1 MTTKHPRLV
10 ALALGCL
17 LISAFGLQPSAFSAM
32 TTRWAADAQAGKG
45 WQEYP
50 RPQMTRDAWQN
61 LNGQWDYA
69 ITPIASPAPASY
81 DGQIRVPYAVES
93 YLSGVT
99 KTFLP
104 DQRLWY
110 HRTFTLPKEWDGQ
123 RVLLHFG
130 AVDWETQVYVNG
142 AFAGSHRGGST
153 PFSFD
158 ITPCLKNGGAQDL
171 VVTVTDPTSAGEQPR
186 GKQHLEPRGTIWYTP
201 TSGIWQTVW
210 LEPVPAEMSIASVK
224 CVPDLDSKTL
234 KLTVMGSRVAIGD
247 QHYAIRARVL
257 DAGKPVAEASGRLSR
272 ELTIALDNPVAW
284 SPDNPRLYDLQVD
297 LYRVPN
303 PFAADDNAGAKGK
316 GKGKKGKAGGGA
328 KIPPFFGSDEQ
339 AFFAKIP
346 DAAQQ
351 LDSVKSYFAVRKIS
365 LGQGPKGV
373 TIMLNNKPIFQL
385 GPLDQ
390 GYWPDGLLT
399 PPTETAMRY
408 DLDFL
413 KKAGFNMLRKHI
425 KVEPALYYAYCDKI
439 GLMVWQDMPSGM
451 MAAEGR
457 GSGADTQHV
466 GGNAQGEGKKRPEV
480 AANFENEL
488 HEMLDALQPFPSI
501 VIWVPFNEGWG
512 QYDTVRIGAVVKA
525 YDPLRLVNDVS
536 GWLDA
541 GGGDIQDYHEYRPEQ
556 LNTQRLARNDNKRA
570 LVLGEFGG
578 FGLPIEG
585 HLWFPNKG
593 SNIYQSANSTD
604 KLEEGYRM
612 RLGKLRDVAKANG
625 MCAGVYTQTTD
636 VEGELNGLMTY
647 DREVI
652 KITAEKLAEI
662 HKGLGLY

>member
-1 MTTKHPRLV
+1 MTTKLPRLA
-10 ALALGCL
+10 ALAIGCL
-17 LISAFGLQPSAFSAM
+17 LLSAFGLQPSAFSAPM
-32 TTRWAADAQAGKG
+32 TTPWAADAQAGKG

-50 RPQMTRDAWQN
+50 RPQMTRDTWQN

-69 ITPIASPAPASY
+69 VTPIASAAPASY
-81 DGQIRVPYAVES
+81 DGQIRVPYAIES

-110 HRTFTLPKEWDGQ
+110 HRTFTIPETWKGQ

-130 AVDWETQVYVNG
+130 AVDWETQVSVNG
-142 AFAGSHRGGST
+142 ALVGSHRGGST

-158 ITPCLKNGGAQDL
+158 ITPYLKAGNGAAQDI
-171 VVTVTDPTSAGEQPR
+171 VVTVTDPSSSGEQPR

-224 CVPDLDSKTL
+224 CVPDLDAKLL
-234 KLTVMGSRVAIGD
+234 KLTAMGNRVAAGD

-257 DAGKPVAEASGRLSR
+257 DGGKVVAEASGRLNR
-272 ELTIALDNPVAW
+272 ELTIPVANPVAW
-284 SPDNPRLYDLQVD
+284 SPDSPHLYDLQVD
-297 LYRVPN
+297 LFRVPN
-303 PFAADDNAGAKGK
+303 PFASAGDTG
-316 GKGKKGKAGGGA
+316 GKGKKGKGGSR
-328 KIPPFFGSDEQ
+328 IPPFFGPEEQ
-339 AFFAKIP
+339 AYYAKIP
-346 DAAQQ
+346 SAAKQ
-351 LDSVKSYFAVRKIS
+351 LDSVKSYFAMRKIS
-365 LGQGPKGV
+365 LGKGPKGV
-373 TIMLNNKPIFQL
+373 TIFLNGKSIFQL

-439 GLMVWQDMPSGM
+439 GLMIWQDMPSGM
-451 MAAEGR
+451 IESAKGV
-457 GSGADTQHV
+457 GADTQHV
-466 GGNAQGEGKKRPEV
+466 GGNAPSDGKKRPEV
-480 AANFENEL
+480 AAEFEGEL
-488 HEMLDALQPFPSI
+488 REMLDALQPFPSI

-512 QYDTVRIGAVVKA
+512 QYDSVRIGKVVKA
-525 YDPLRLVNDVS
+525 YDPLRLVNGVS
-536 GWLDA
+536 GWLDT
-541 GGGDIQDYHEYRPEQ
+541 GGSDIQDYHQYAPER
-556 LNTQRLARNDNKRA
+556 LTPENLARRDDRRA

-578 FGLPIEG
+578 VGLPIQG
-585 HLWFPNKG
+585 HLWFPDKG
-593 SNIYQSANSTD
+593 SHIYQSADDSKT
-604 KLEEGYRM
+604 LETQYIRRM
-612 RLGKLRDVAKANG
+612 EKLRDVAKANG

-647 DREVI
+647 DRKVI
-652 KITAEKLAEI
+652 KIPAERLAEI
-662 HKGLGLY
+662 HKSLGLY

>member
-1 MTTKHPRLV
+1 MTTKHSRLV

-17 LISAFGLQPSAFSAM
+17 LISAITLNAAPM

-50 RPQMTRDAWQN
+50 RPQMTRDTWQN
-61 LNGQWDYA
+61 LNGLWDYA

-110 HRTFTLPKEWDGQ
+110 HRAFTIPKEWAGQ

-142 AFAGSHRGGST
+142 GFAGSHRGGST
-153 PFSFD
+153 PFTFD
-158 ITPCLKNGGAQDL
+158 ITDCLKAGGAQDI
-171 VVTVTDPTSAGEQPR
+171 VVSVTDPTSAGEQPR
-186 GKQHLEPRGTIWYTP
+186 GKQQLEPRGTIFYTP

-210 LEPVPAEMSIASVK
+210 LEPVPSEMSIASVK
-224 CVPDLDSKTL
+224 CVPDLDTKTL
-234 KLTVMGSRVAIGD
+234 KLTTMGNRVANSD
-247 QHYAIRARVL
+247 QYYAIRARVL
-257 DAGKPVAEASGRLSR
+257 DAGKVVAEASGRLSR
-272 ELTIALDNPVAW
+272 ELTIPLSNPVAW
-284 SPDNPRLYDLQVD
+284 SPDNPRLYDLQID
-297 LYRVPN
+297 LYRVAN
-303 PFAADDNAGAKGK
+303 PFGAGADDNAGAKGK

-328 KIPPFFGSDEQ
+328 KAVSLFGSDEQ
-339 AFFAKIP
+339 SYFAKIP
-346 DAAQQ
+346 SGAEK

-399 PPTETAMRY
+399 PPTETAMRF

-451 MAAEGR
+451 IKPAGKAPGL
-457 GSGADTQHV
+457 DTQHV
-466 GGNAQGEGKKRPEV
+466 MRDSQGEVKKRPEV

-512 QYDTVRIGAVVKA
+512 QYDTLRIGAAVKA
-525 YDPLRLVNDVS
+525 YDSLRLVNDVS
-536 GWLDA
+536 GWRDA
-541 GGGDIQDYHEYRPEQ
+541 GGGDIQDYHEYGPER
-556 LNTQRLARNDNKRA
+556 LNADVLSRRDDRRA

-578 FGLPIEG
+578 FGLPIAG

-593 SNIYQSANSTD
+593 SNIYQSADSTT
-604 KLEEGYRM
+604 KLDEGYRM

-625 MCAGVYTQTTD
+625 ICAGVYTQTTD

-647 DREVI
+647 DREVL
-652 KITAEKLAEI
+652 KIPAERLAEI